1 MPDYE
6 YGNARLR
13 AMKSRLLPRRTLD
26 DLAESGSLQGL
37 IAALAKTAY
46 QKSIEAALTRHTG
59 MDCIDNALHSDLID
73 TVGRIGGFYHEE
85 ARRLVALALRS
96 YDVENLKTILRGL
109 SRNAPSGEIVPWLLP
124 VGELKIDLLRELSR
138 LNNTREAIDLMAS
151 QSLPF
156 AAPLL
161 KLRAERPG
169 AETFDME
176 LALDQWHFDGGRQT
190 LRSEAGEAA
199 ALLAAF
205 ALDADLANLLTVLR
219 FAHAPREREV
229 LREKFR
235 ADDTRPFFIKA
246 GQIPVD
252 TLVDAA
258 DHDAVSPAVDAL
270 AGTRFGPSLR
280 AGYEIYSR
288 TNRLSDIERKLR
300 QYRLML
306 FAQLIDK
313 DPLGI
318 GVPLGYVA
326 LKVNEIG
333 NIRWIARGI
342 DLDLKPEAIQADLE
356 MIQ

>member
-13 AMKSRLLPRRTLD
+13 AMKSRLLSRRTLN
-26 DLAESGSLQGL
+26 DLAETGSLQGL
-37 IAALAKTAY
+37 ITALAKTAY
-46 QKSIEAALTRHTG
+46 QKSIEAALTRYTG

-73 TVGRIGGFYHEE
+73 TVGKIRNFYHEE
-85 ARRLVALALRS
+85 AHRLVALALRS
-96 YDVENLKTILRGL
+96 YDIENLKTILRGL
-109 SRNAPSGEIVPWLLP
+109 SRNVPSGEIVPWLLP
-124 VGELKIDLLRELSR
+124 VGELKIDALRELSR

-156 AAPLL
+156 ASPLL

-190 LRSEAGEAA
+190 LRSEAGEAGM
-199 ALLAAF
+199 LLTAF
-205 ALDADLANLLTVLR
+205 AFDADLANLLTVLR

-235 ADDTRPFFIKA
+235 ADDVQPFFIKA
-246 GQIPVD
+246 GGIPFEALS
-252 TLVDAA
+252 TAA
-258 DHDAVSPAVDAL
+258 KHDAVSPAVDAL
-270 AGTRFGPSLR
+270 ASTKFGPALR
-280 AGYEIYSR
+280 AGYEIYSHS
-288 TNRLSDIERKLR
+288 NRLSDIERKLR
-300 QYRLML
+300 QFRLVQ
-306 FAQLIDK
+306 FAQFIDK

-318 GVPLGYVA
+318 GVALGYVA

-333 NIRWIARGI
+333 NIRWIARAI
-342 DLDLKPEAIQADLE
+342 NLDLKPEAIQAELE
-356 MIQ
+356 TVQ